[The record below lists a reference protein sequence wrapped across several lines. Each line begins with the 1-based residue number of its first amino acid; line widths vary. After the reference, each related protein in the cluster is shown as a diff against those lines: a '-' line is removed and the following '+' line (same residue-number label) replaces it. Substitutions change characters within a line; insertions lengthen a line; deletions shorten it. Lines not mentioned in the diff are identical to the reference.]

1 MFYFRKRINYKLF
14 RVSLFTKSLKIAIT
28 RAKVL
33 NLLKR
38 DELMFTLQKG
48 SYKLIFEYD
57 THEELVEILKM
68 NNIQNISEE
77 IETFEKTNLLLE
89 HEVKN
94 KNNNLINN
102 IKYIGFREL
111 EILFVAAKKEEAKK
125 TQKKVK
131 DSTYTKYAQTFSD
144 LKIFFKDKD
153 INKISKEDFEKF
165 RDSFIKKGR
174 KNTTTNEKMMY
185 LNIFLKFALEEKLI
199 RENKATNI
207 KTLFVEEVKK
217 ELFINE
223 DLKNIFNSKKIK
235 DEDKKIFK
243 VMLYSGMRIMEIYN
257 LTKQNLKT
265 NEDDIKYISL
275 EVTKFDKKRDIPI
288 HKEIEDILYNLN
300 FENLR
305 KTWKQTRFA
314 NYFNEQIF
322 KVIPKTER
330 KTNHTFRAN
339 FVNKLIN
346 KFPDQVQVIQEI
358 IGHESDAKTN
368 LTIKK
373 YGKGFDLEVKKKL
386 IDALDFDI

>member
-28 RAKVL
+28 RAKLL

-144 LKIFFKDKD
+144 LKNFFKDKD
-153 INKISKEDFEKF
+153 INKISKEDFENF

>member
-102 IKYIGFREL
+102 IKNIGFREL

-144 LKIFFKDKD
+144 LKNFFKDKD
-153 INKISKEDFEKF
+153 INKISKEDFENF

>member
-1 MFYFRKRINYKLF
+1 
-14 RVSLFTKSLKIAIT
+14 
-28 RAKVL
+28 
-33 NLLKR
+33 
-38 DELMFTLQKG
+38 MFTLQKG

-57 THEELVEILKM
+57 THEELIEILKM

-94 KNNNLINN
+94 KNNNLINYT
-102 IKYIGFREL
+102 KHTDFREL
-111 EILFVAAKKEEAKK
+111 EILFVAARREEAQK

-131 DSTYTKYAQTFSD
+131 DSTYTKYAQTFQD
-144 LKIFFKDKD
+144 LKKFFKDKN
-153 INKISKEDFEKF
+153 INEISKKDFENF

-185 LNIFLKFALEEKLI
+185 LNIFLKFAKEEKLI
-199 RENKATNI
+199 LENKVENI
-207 KTLFVEEVKK
+207 KPLFVEEVKK

-223 DLKNIFNSKKIK
+223 DLKNIFNSTKIK

-305 KTWKQTRFA
+305 KTWKRTRFA

-346 KFPDQVQVIQEI
+346 KFPDKIEAIQEI
-358 IGHESDAKTN
+358 VGHESNARTN

-373 YGKGFDLEVKKKL
+373 YGKGFNLEVKKK
-386 IDALDFDI
+386 IVDALDFDI

>member
-77 IETFEKTNLLLE
+77 VETFEKTNLLLE

-102 IKYIGFREL
+102 IKDIGFREL

-144 LKIFFKDKD
+144 LKNFFKDKD
-153 INKISKEDFEKF
+153 INKISKEDFENF

>member
-1 MFYFRKRINYKLF
+1 M
-14 RVSLFTKSLKIAIT
+14 
-28 RAKVL
+28 
-33 NLLKR
+33 
-38 DELMFTLQKG
+38 
-48 SYKLIFEYD
+48 
-57 THEELVEILKM
+57 
-68 NNIQNISEE
+68 
-77 IETFEKTNLLLE
+77 
-89 HEVKN
+89 
-94 KNNNLINN
+94 
-102 IKYIGFREL
+102 
-111 EILFVAAKKEEAKK
+111 FVAAKKEEAKK

-144 LKIFFKDKD
+144 LKNFFKDKD
-153 INKISKEDFEKF
+153 INKISKEDFENF

-305 KTWKQTRFA
+305 D
-314 NYFNEQIF
+314 
-322 KVIPKTER
+322 R
-330 KTNHTFRAN
+330 KS
-339 FVNKLIN
+339 V
-346 KFPDQVQVIQEI
+346 V
-358 IGHESDAKTN
+358 
-368 LTIKK
+368 
-373 YGKGFDLEVKKKL
+373 
-386 IDALDFDI
+386 

>member
-153 INKISKEDFEKF
+153 INKISKEDFENF

-305 KTWKQTRFA
+305 KTWKRTRFA

>member
-102 IKYIGFREL
+102 IKDIGFREL

-144 LKIFFKDKD
+144 LKNFFKDKD
-153 INKISKEDFEKF
+153 INKISKEDFENF

>member
-102 IKYIGFREL
+102 IKDIGFREL